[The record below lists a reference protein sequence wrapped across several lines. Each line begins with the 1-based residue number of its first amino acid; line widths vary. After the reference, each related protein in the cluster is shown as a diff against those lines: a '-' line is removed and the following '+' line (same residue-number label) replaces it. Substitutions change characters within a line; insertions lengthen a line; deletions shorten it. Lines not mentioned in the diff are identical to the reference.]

1 LPDSLSA
8 EGPFEFRRRCAA
20 DGRAVI
26 TAPDGITEADG
37 LLRMRRYGRHHWAA
51 RIVQQEDRERRDRRR
66 LDHVMIVAQAQEQ
79 IDCGMCAGSRSS
91 FLICSQ
97 RRRQRAADPAAVEA
111 VTGCGQVHAAIV
123 DVRHGRR
130 PSAPDF

>member
-1 LPDSLSA
+1 MVVTI
-8 EGPFEFRRRCAA
+8 GPR
-20 DGRAVI
+20 
-26 TAPDGITEADG
+26 T
-37 LLRMRRYGRHHWAA
+37 
-51 RIVQQEDRERRDRRR
+51 VQQEDRERRDRRR